1 MSTYNQ
7 LLRKY
12 RKDFEEKEIPLQ
24 TLKLFLFELCN
35 EKEVDLYV
43 EMDNEAL
50 PSIEEKFE
58 RGIARLLADEPLNYV
73 LGYSY
78 FFGYKMIVNEGV
90 LIPRYET
97 EELVGFILGEI
108 DLYKPEGDI
117 TLADVGTGSGAIAIA
132 LKKEEER
139 LNVYAS
145 DISREALDVAEENAR
160 NNDAAI
166 TFLEGSMLEPFIDK
180 GIRLDILVS
189 NPPYIP
195 SHEVIEDSVYDYE
208 PHVALF
214 GGEDGLRFYR
224 EIFERAH
231 ELMNE
236 KGILFFE
243 IGYDQAERL
252 TALAERYFPDA
263 AVHIRKD
270 INRKDRMM
278 EILL

>member
-7 LLRKY
+7 LLHKY
-12 RKDFEEKEIPLQ
+12 RKDFKEKDISLQ

-35 EKEVDLYV
+35 EKDVDLYV
-43 EMDNEAL
+43 KLDEEAL
-50 PSIEEKFE
+50 PEIEEKFE
-58 RGIARLLADEPLNYV
+58 RGIPRLLKEEPLNYV

-78 FFGYKMIVNEGV
+78 FFGYKMIVNDGV

-108 DLYKPEGDI
+108 DLYKPEGEI
-117 TLADVGTGSGAIAIA
+117 ILADIGTGSGAIAIA

-139 LNVYAS
+139 LKVYAS
-145 DISREALDVAEENAR
+145 DISREALEVAKINAS
-160 NNDAAI
+160 NNDADI
-166 TFLEGSMLEPFIDK
+166 TFLEGSMLEPLKERD
-180 GIRLDILVS
+180 IRLDILVS

-195 SHEVIEDSVYDYE
+195 SVEKIEDSVYDYE

-214 GGEDGLRFYR
+214 GGEDGLKFYR
-224 EIFERAH
+224 EIFENAKDV
-231 ELMNE
+231 LKE
-236 KGILFFE
+236 KGMLFFE

-252 TALAERYFPDA
+252 TALAKTYFPDG
-263 AVHIRKD
+263 VITVKKD
-270 INRKDRMM
+270 INGKDRML

>member
-7 LLRKY
+7 LLHKY
-12 RKDFEEKEIPLQ
+12 RKDFKEKDISLQ

-35 EKEVDLYV
+35 EKDVDLYV
-43 EMDNEAL
+43 KLDEEAL
-50 PSIEEKFE
+50 PEIEEKFE
-58 RGIARLLADEPLNYV
+58 RGIPRLLKEEPLNYV

-78 FFGYKMIVNEGV
+78 FFGYKMIVNDGV

-108 DLYKPEGDI
+108 DLYKPEGEI
-117 TLADVGTGSGAIAIA
+117 VLADIGTGSGAIAIA

-139 LNVYAS
+139 LRVYAS
-145 DISREALDVAEENAR
+145 DISKEALAVAKINAS
-160 NNDAAI
+160 NNDADIA
-166 TFLEGSMLEPFIDK
+166 FLEGSMLEPLKERDIK
-180 GIRLDILVS
+180 LDILVS

-195 SHEVIEDSVYDYE
+195 SVEKIEDSVYDYE

-214 GGEDGLRFYR
+214 GGKDGLKFYR
-224 EIFERAH
+224 EIFENAKDVLK
-231 ELMNE
+231 EEGM
-236 KGILFFE
+236 LFFE

-252 TALAERYFPDA
+252 TSLAKTYFPDG
-263 AVHIRKD
+263 VITVKKD
-270 INRKDRMM
+270 INGKDRML

>member
-7 LLRKY
+7 LLHKY
-12 RKDFEEKEIPLQ
+12 RKDFKEKDISLQ

-35 EKEVDLYV
+35 EKDVDLYV
-43 EMDNEAL
+43 KLDEEAL
-50 PSIEEKFE
+50 PEIEEKFE
-58 RGIARLLADEPLNYV
+58 RGIPRLLKEEPLNYV

-78 FFGYKMIVNEGV
+78 FFGYKMIVNDGV

-108 DLYKPEGDI
+108 DLYKPEGEI
-117 TLADVGTGSGAIAIA
+117 VLADIGTGSGAIAIA

-139 LNVYAS
+139 LKVYAS
-145 DISREALDVAEENAR
+145 DISKEALDVAKINASS
-160 NNDAAI
+160 NDADIA
-166 TFLEGSMLEPFIDK
+166 FLEGSMLEPLKERDIK
-180 GIRLDILVS
+180 LDILVS

-195 SHEVIEDSVYDYE
+195 SVEKIEDSVYDYE

-214 GGEDGLRFYR
+214 GGEDGLKFYR
-224 EIFERAH
+224 EIFENAKDV
-231 ELMNE
+231 LKE
-236 KGILFFE
+236 KGMLFFE

-252 TALAERYFPDA
+252 TALAKTYFPDG
-263 AVHIRKD
+263 VITVKKD
-270 INRKDRMM
+270 INGKDRML